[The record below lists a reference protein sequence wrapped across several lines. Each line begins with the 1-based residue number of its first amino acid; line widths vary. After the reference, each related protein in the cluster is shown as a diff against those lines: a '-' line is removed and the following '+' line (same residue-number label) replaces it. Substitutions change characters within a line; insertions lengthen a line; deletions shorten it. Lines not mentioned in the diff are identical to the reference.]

1 MSQDSHASASLAYAS
16 AHDYSDVPP
25 SRSASVAGHYPGA
38 QQSQQPPYHQQYAG
52 QQQHQAYQQYGQQQ
66 QQPQPPQR
74 PYTPSGSPYQGY
86 YRSPGQPQGAGANLS
101 RTGGSV
107 GSSGSQQYYP
117 SDSRQAYMH
126 SPQQMPVRYTADHA
140 PNGRQPTRNFTQPPP
155 HHQHQQHQ
163 QPHQHQPQQAQDG
176 LYRQSNMS
184 MPALDPG
191 NGADASRAPPLADD
205 LGDSFANM
213 RLLATPSFGPQRSKS
228 PAPGGASRGNP
239 GIGSVRANAA
249 YANQEIHQS
258 AAEVQPE
265 NSLAAIAAEIDQT
278 AADLDHGNGNRSS
291 GHGQHA
297 PGDGSPAAP
306 QDWQSQQGYGGGVR
320 HHSAPGDGF
329 QPGMMGGSMD
339 GHDQRSSQQ
348 HQYQQQP
355 GQGGYD
361 AASAAYYGGGPP
373 GAAGYASSGYQ
384 PHQGNG
390 YAFAQ
395 PYGGAVSGVNGYDAN
410 PYFQAAQGYLGYPE
424 GHQPAF
430 PPGVAGGS
438 DMYGG
443 AMGGM
448 SLGAAGAGRPNMLSR
463 QGTQLSMASMGSAA
477 SNPRRKSKD
486 AAPQQTLPFNKAF
499 VNEYRQRMKGDPDP
513 EAQFAFAKYLIEAAK
528 KVHDPADG
536 PKQQR
541 KYRDAL
547 LAESLKLIKR
557 LATAGMGVGKP
568 PYAEAQFFLANCFG
582 NGSLG
587 LQVDHEKAY
596 NLYVQ
601 ASKQNHPAATYR
613 TAVCNEVGAGTRRDH
628 HRAVLFYRKASA
640 LGDTA
645 GMYKLGM
652 VLLNGLLGQPRNIRE
667 AIVWLKR
674 AAAQADDDNPHA
686 LHELGL
692 LHEKP
697 NSTVVVHDEAYAREL
712 FTQAAQLGYAPSQF
726 KLGCAYEYGSL
737 TCPVDPRRSIA
748 WYTKA
753 AGKGDGE
760 SELALSGWYLT
771 GSEGVLKQSDSEAY
785 LWARRAATKGI
796 AKAEY
801 AVGYYS
807 EVGIGVTADL
817 DEAKRWYM
825 RAAAQGNK
833 RAMQRLTE
841 LKKMKG
847 QAGKKGAR
855 PTRKD
860 AESECVI
867 A

>member
-1 MSQDSHASASLAYAS
+1 MSQDSHQSVSLAYAS
-16 AHDYSDVPP
+16 AYDYNDVPP
-25 SRSASVAGHYPGA
+25 SRSASVAGHYPK
-38 QQSQQPPYHQQYAG
+38 QQ
-52 QQQHQAYQQYGQQQ
+52 QQQ
-66 QQPQPPQR
+66 QQPQQHPQQSQQQLS
-74 PYTPSGSPYQGY
+74 TPSGSPYQGY
-86 YRSPGQPQGAGANLS
+86 YRSPSQAGG
-101 RTGGSV
+101 GGSV
-107 GSSGSQQYYP
+107 GSSGAQQYSHDP
-117 SDSRQAYMH
+117 RQNYMY
-126 SPQQMPVRYTADHA
+126 SPQQAPVRYVHDQG
-140 PNGRQPTRNFTQPPP
+140 PNARQPSRTYT
-155 HHQHQQHQ
+155 
-163 QPHQHQPQQAQDG
+163 QPQQSQESMM
-176 LYRQSNMS
+176 YRQSNVS
-184 MPALDPG
+184 MPALDAGNAPG
-191 NGADASRAPPLADD
+191 ASRAPPLADD

-213 RLLATPSFGPQRSKS
+213 RLLGTPNLGPQRSKS
-228 PAPGGASRGNP
+228 PAPPGAARNLMGAA
-239 GIGSVRANAA
+239 SVRANTV

-258 AAEVQPE
+258 AAEVHPD
-265 NSLAAIAAEIDQT
+265 NSLAAIANEIDQA
-278 AADLDHGNGNRSS
+278 AADLDQGNRASANGHDTSVSYSQLGDTSS
-291 GHGQHA
+291 V
-297 PGDGSPAAP
+297 SAA
-306 QDWQSQQGYGGGVR
+306 DWQAQQHGAYANQYGGGMR
-320 HHSAPGDGF
+320 HNSAPGESY
-329 QPGMMGGSMD
+329 PLGSFD
-339 GHDQRSSQQ
+339 ASVEGHDQQ
-348 HQYQQQP
+348 HQQYPQGGQQ
-355 GQGGYD
+355 GQGSYD
-361 AASAAYYGGGPP
+361 AASGYFGGQHGGGSGNGGFPP
-373 GAAGYASSGYQ
+373 GAHPGYQ

-395 PYGGAVSGVNGYDAN
+395 QSYAGANGFETNAYYA
-410 PYFQAAQGYLGYPE
+410 AAQGYIGYPE
-424 GHQPAF
+424 GTQPSY
-430 PPGVAGGS
+430 PPG
-438 DMYGG
+438 MGG
-443 AMGGM
+443 A
-448 SLGAAGAGRPNMLSR
+448 GAAMGMGMGVGAAQPGMLTR
-463 QGTQLSMASMGSAA
+463 QGTQMSMSSMAGGGS
-477 SNPRRKSKD
+477 SSSRRKSKD
-486 AAPQQTLPFNKAF
+486 VVPQQTLPFNKAF
-499 VNEYRQRMKGDPDP
+499 VAEYRQRMKGDPDP

-528 KVHDPADG
+528 KVQDPADG

-541 KYRDAL
+541 KYRDTL

-557 LATAGMGVGKP
+557 LATTGMGIGKP

-667 AIVWLKR
+667 AVVWLKR
-674 AAAQADDDNPHA
+674 AAAQADEDNPHA

-807 EVGIGVTADL
+807 EVGIGVAADI

-841 LKKMKG
+841 LKKQKG

-867 A
+867 I